1 MSIVGAAVAIF
12 IIAALLYYQSKTQT
26 NEHFT
31 QYSTPVAGRPYGA
44 FNNADEHYPVP
55 ADLNRAA
62 IAVPN
67 SLITSAFARPT
78 GVPGPGHAPKEA
90 LATRKDLSDLDDKIM
105 VWLDGASQRDAE
117 QPGMLTS
124 EQRQRRVMLQG
135 RLADVRTQFGTG
147 LITDS
152 ARLVQQEAL
161 ELRKENTGWGQL
173 APSLE
178 DAYNFGKDTD
188 PDSFLSDV
196 QYAEFRGLFNTSLN
210 ELKKLA
216 QPDPLQR
223 VRLQQLQVIQQELLR
238 IPKGPAIR
246 VGPARLFLI
255 QALKP
260 EQPLPTLFSLESR
273 DPERA
278 LYADSPMDI
287 INALRDIQWKLTV
300 SYNPAEQELKRS
312 VASMLNR
319 LQSESFTTQDIQA
332 ARQTVS
338 NIQSLGGPKP
348 NPSPNTSSEQ
358 GLAYNPD
365 NLQRRATVLCRQIR
379 EAFPEDDA
387 KALGCG
393 PPVENEYEAESVIN
407 TVCDRLRYSVP
418 SVTPEQFNCPSR
430 KV

>member
-1 MSIVGAAVAIF
+1 MSSTSIIGAAVAIF
-12 IIAALLYYQSKTQT
+12 IIAALLYYQSKPI
-26 NEHFT
+26 EPFT
-31 QYSTPVAGRPYGA
+31 QFPGPVAGRPYGA

-55 ADLNRAA
+55 ADLNRPA
-62 IAVPN
+62 IAVP
-67 SLITSAFARPT
+67 TSIIPSAPTRPT
-78 GVPGPGHAPKEA
+78 GVPGPGHAPKDA
-90 LATRKDLSDLDDKIM
+90 TATRKDLADLDDKIM

-152 ARLVQQEAL
+152 AHLVQQETL
-161 ELRKENTGWGQL
+161 ELRKENAGWRQL
-173 APSLE
+173 SPSLE
-178 DAYNFGKDTD
+178 AVYAFGKDSD
-188 PDSFLSDV
+188 PDAFLTDL
-196 QYAEFRGLFNTSLN
+196 QYAEFRGFFNTSLN

-216 QPDPLQR
+216 QPNPLQR

-238 IPKGPAIR
+238 IPKAPAIR
-246 VGPARLFLI
+246 VAAARLFLI
-255 QALKP
+255 QALKS

-273 DPERA
+273 EPEPTLFA
-278 LYADSPMDI
+278 NSPVDI

-312 VASMLNR
+312 VAAMLNR

-338 NIQSLGGPKP
+338 AIQNQRAPQATAAES
-348 NPSPNTSSEQ
+348 
-358 GLAYNPD
+358 LAYNPD
-365 NLQRRATVLCRQIR
+365 NLQKRAATLCRQIR
-379 EAFPEDDA
+379 EAFPEDA
-387 KALGCG
+387 TALGCDL
-393 PPVENEYEAESVIN
+393 PVENEFEAESVIN

>member
-12 IIAALLYYQSKTQT
+12 IIAALLYYQSKKVEPFVSVPQ
-26 NEHFT
+26 
-31 QYSTPVAGRPYGA
+31 PVAGRPYGA
-44 FNNADEHYPVP
+44 FNNADENYPIP

-62 IAVPN
+62 IAVPT
-67 SLITSAFARPT
+67 SLITQALPRPT

-90 LATRKDLSDLDDKIM
+90 LATRKDLADLDNKIM

-124 EQRQRRVMLQG
+124 EQRQRQVMLQS

-152 ARLVQQEAL
+152 ARLVQQETL
-161 ELRKENTGWGQL
+161 DLRKENAGWRQL
-173 APSLE
+173 APNLE
-178 DAYNFGKDTD
+178 AVYDFGKDTD
-188 PDSFLSDV
+188 PDAFLSEL

-223 VRLQQLQVIQQELLR
+223 VRLQQLQVVQQELLR
-238 IPKGPAIR
+238 IPKAPAIR
-246 VGPARLFLI
+246 AGPARLFLI

-273 DPERA
+273 EPEQ
-278 LYADSPMDI
+278 LLFADSPVDI

-338 NIQSLGGPKP
+338 NIQSLGAPKP
-348 NPSPNTSSEQ
+348 TSSESPQ

-379 EAFPEDDA
+379 EAFPEDA
-387 KALGCG
+387 TALGCG
-393 PPVENEYEAESVIN
+393 SPVENEFEAESVIN

-418 SVTPEQFNCPSR
+418 SVSPEQFNCPSR

>member
-12 IIAALLYYQSKTQT
+12 IIAALLYYQSKPV
-26 NEHFT
+26 EGFV
-31 QYSTPVAGRPYGA
+31 SKPVAGRPYGA
-44 FNNADEHYPVP
+44 FNNADENYPVP

-62 IAVPN
+62 VAAPS
-67 SLITSAFARPT
+67 SLITQALPRPM
-78 GVPGPGHAPKEA
+78 GIPGPGVAPKEA
-90 LATRKDLSDLDDKIM
+90 IATRKDLSDLDDKIM
-105 VWLDGASQRDAE
+105 VWLDGAAQRDAE

-124 EQRQRRVMLQG
+124 EQRQRQVMLQG

-147 LITDS
+147 LITDT
-152 ARLVQQEAL
+152 ARLVQQETL
-161 ELRKENTGWGQL
+161 ELRKENAGWRQL
-173 APSLE
+173 SPNLE
-178 DAYNFGKDTD
+178 EVYAFGKDTD
-188 PDSFLSDV
+188 PDAFLSDV
-196 QYAEFRGLFNTSLN
+196 QYAEFRGFFNTSLN

-223 VRLQQLQVIQQELLR
+223 VRLQQLQVVQQELLR
-238 IPKGPAIR
+238 IPKAPAIR

-273 DPERA
+273 EPEQT
-278 LYADSPMDI
+278 LFADSPADI

-332 ARQTVS
+332 ARRTVS
-338 NIQSLGGPKP
+338 NLQSIGSPA
-348 NPSPNTSSEQ
+348 PSPSTTTETQQ
-358 GLAYNPD
+358 GLTYNPD

-379 EAFPEDDA
+379 EAFPEDA
-387 KALGCG
+387 TALGCG
-393 PPVENEYEAESVIN
+393 SPVETEYEAESVIN

-418 SVTPEQFNCPSR
+418 SVAPEQFNCPSR